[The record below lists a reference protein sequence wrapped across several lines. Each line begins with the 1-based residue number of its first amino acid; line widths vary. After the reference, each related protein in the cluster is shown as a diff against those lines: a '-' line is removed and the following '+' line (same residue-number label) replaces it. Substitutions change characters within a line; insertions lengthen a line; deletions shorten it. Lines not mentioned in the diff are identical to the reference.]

1 MSSPDGKTIIRIS
14 TARVIVEK
22 QYPEYYQQLQ
32 NLMLKLGREL
42 PGPMS
47 GFGQLHRHA
56 TADGALST
64 KVKELIAL
72 GIGIAAR
79 CDGCIAYHVHDAL
92 RAGATRKEIVE
103 TIGVAILMGGGPA
116 TVYGAEAF
124 AALEQFETAGVR

>member
-1 MSSPDGKTIIRIS
+1 MEKTYPD
-14 TARVIVEK
+14 
-22 QYPEYYQQLQ
+22 YYHHLQ
-32 NLMLKLGREL
+32 SLMVKLGNEL
-42 PGPMS
+42 PGPLS

-56 TADGALST
+56 VADGALST
-64 KVKELIAL
+64 KIKELIAL

-92 RAGATRKEIVE
+92 KAGATRKEIVE

-124 AALEQFETAGVR
+124 EALNQFETTGTR

>member
-1 MSSPDGKTIIRIS
+1 MMLPTRKEDQTVERKYPD
-14 TARVIVEK
+14 
-22 QYPEYYQQLQ
+22 YYQHLQ
-32 NLMLKLGREL
+32 SLMIKLGNDL

-56 TADGALST
+56 VADGALST

-92 RAGATRKEIVE
+92 KAGATRKEIIE
-103 TIGVAILMGGGPA
+103 AIGVAILMGGGPA
-116 TVYGAEAF
+116 AVYGAEAF
-124 AALEQFETAGVR
+124 EALNQFETAGVR

>member
-1 MSSPDGKTIIRIS
+1 MENKYPD
-14 TARVIVEK
+14 
-22 QYPEYYQQLQ
+22 YYHHLQ
-32 NLMLKLGREL
+32 SLMLKLGNEL

-56 TADGALST
+56 VADGALST

-92 RAGATRKEIVE
+92 RAGATRKEVME
-103 TIGVAILMGGGPA
+103 AVGVAIMMGGGPA
-116 TVYGAEAF
+116 TVYAAQAF
-124 AALEQFETAGVR
+124 EALEQFETAGVR